1 MPRMISFEYL
11 MKLISVSYVFHLL
24 ASGEKVQKSE
34 VAKLYGRRIGYLLL
48 ACWQFFYLPRIILNE
63 ISFEK

>member
-24 ASGEKVQKSE
+24 ASGEKVQK
-34 VAKLYGRRIGYLLL
+34 AKLQNFMAEELAICFLL
-48 ACWQFFYLPRIILNE
+48 AG
-63 ISFEK
+63 SFSTCRELF